1 RARGRRS
8 VGRGDERQ
16 PQGLGRGAHRH
27 RLLRGDSDHHR
38 HQDQGKRPRGGLRP
52 GRGLRLRADRDAA
65 EERGGGPG
73 HQRRRV
79 LQLLG
84 ALRDR
89 DRRGRCAV
97 PAAERPAGRL
107 AGGRPAAAHP
117 RRRADQRLLRGDGPR
132 RGSQHRRRAARHR
145 DRRRDRH
152 RHRLHRAVPLAADGA
167 PGPAPA
173 RRVTPVHPALIASLA
188 AVGLLAG
195 WPQRAV
201 IARLDISPRPPALV
215 LAAACW
221 LAACAVPL
229 AYADMAV
236 QRLPDPLT
244 GAAYAGTVVL
254 LLLAAAVGGPW
265 SALGPAFL
273 RALLG
278 GLALAGFY
286 LLLMIISPPGM
297 SLGDVK
303 LAASL
308 GTLLAW
314 FGWR

>member
-1 RARGRRS
+1 
-8 VGRGDERQ
+8 
-16 PQGLGRGAHRH
+16 
-27 RLLRGDSDHHR
+27 
-38 HQDQGKRPRGGLRP
+38 
-52 GRGLRLRADRDAA
+52 
-65 EERGGGPG
+65 
-73 HQRRRV
+73 
-79 LQLLG
+79 
-84 ALRDR
+84 
-89 DRRGRCAV
+89 
-97 PAAERPAGRL
+97 
-107 AGGRPAAAHP
+107 
-117 RRRADQRLLRGDGPR
+117 
-132 RGSQHRRRAARHR
+132 
-145 DRRRDRH
+145 
-152 RHRLHRAVPLAADGA
+152 
-167 PGPAPA
+167 
-173 RRVTPVHPALIASLA
+173 VHPALIASLA
-188 AVGLLAG
+188 AAGLLAG

-201 IARLDISPRPPALV
+201 IARLDISPAPPALAAGAVTGVLLGGLAARVHPILV

-265 SALGPAFL
+265 SALYPALL

-286 LLLMIISPPGM
+286 LLLILISPSGM

-308 GTLLAW
+308 GSLLAW
-314 FGWR
+314 FSWRLLIAGGFAGLCLGALAAGALLASRRVGRKHLIPFGPFMIAGAVLAVIAWPR